1 MTEIAE
7 IKLDSDTLRV
17 IEEGAGKEAVKK
29 IEHLDFLYG
38 RVRGYEKGHVIVTWS
53 SLGKF
58 CFPFI
63 RDKNIRIGA
72 DLRDY

>member
-17 IEEGAGKEAVKK
+17 IEKGAGKEAVKE
-29 IEHLDFLYG
+29 IENLDFLLG
-38 RVRGYEKGHVIVTWS
+38 RIRDRGEDYVIV
-53 SLGKF
+53 SLENLGTF
-58 CFPFI
+58 HFPFT
-63 RDKNIRIGA
+63 RGGNIKVGA